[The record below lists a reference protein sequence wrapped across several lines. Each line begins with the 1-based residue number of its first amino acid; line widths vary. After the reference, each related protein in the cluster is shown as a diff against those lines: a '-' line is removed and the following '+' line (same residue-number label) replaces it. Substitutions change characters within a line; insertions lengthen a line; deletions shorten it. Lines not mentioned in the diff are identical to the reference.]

1 MGGAKGFAAV
11 VYLQKRTA
19 EERRKA
25 ARSLPS
31 MPASGA
37 VDGLREC
44 LEAWSQSLQVKRYAA
59 DTVADRRYSVQVFI
73 AWAAERDVTKA
84 SEVTRPLLEAYQRFL
99 WRFEVPVRNGE
110 KTIQRRLSWSSQR
123 ERLRCL
129 KAWFQWL
136 TRQNIILHNPA
147 SELELPRREKRLP
160 KEALSREEV
169 ARLLAVPNIADP
181 LGVRDRAILEV
192 FYATGLRRTEVTRVG
207 IEDVNLERGTL
218 TVRQGKGSKD
228 RVVPL
233 GARAVYWC
241 SKYVREVRPLLSLD
255 PRVHAF
261 FLSAYGEGFNPDVIS
276 RMVSSWLKAAGLAH
290 KGSCHLLRHS
300 CATHM
305 LEGGADI
312 RYIQQL
318 LGHANLDTTS
328 IYTQVTITQ
337 LLAVHARCHPSG
349 QLPSLD
355 MSTEYNHDCP

>member
-19 EERRKA
+19 EQRRKA
-25 ARSLPS
+25 LRPPPPVPK
-31 MPASGA
+31 MNA

-44 LEAWSQSLQVKRYAA
+44 LEIWAQALQMRHYAA
-59 DTVADRRYSVQVFI
+59 ETVADRRYSVQVFI
-73 AWAAERDVTKA
+73 AWAAERDVIRA
-84 SEVTRPLLEAYQRFL
+84 GEVTRLMLEAYQRFL
-99 WRFEVPVRNGE
+99 WRFEVPVRKGE
-110 KTIQRRLSWSSQR
+110 GTVHRRLSWCSQR

-136 TRQNIILHNPA
+136 TRQNLILHNPA

-192 FYATGLRRTEVTRVG
+192 FYATGLRRAEVARVA
-207 IEDVNLERGTL
+207 IEDINTERGTL

-233 GARAVYWC
+233 GARAAYWC
-241 SKYVREVRPLLSLD
+241 DKYTREVRPLLSQD
-255 PRVHAF
+255 ARVHAF

-276 RMVSSWLKAAGLAH
+276 RMVSAWLKVAGLAH

-337 LLAVHARCHPSG
+337 LLAVHARCHPG
-349 QLPSLD
+349 APLENTPSVGPEKP
-355 MSTEYNHDCP
+355 TA